1 VSWALSAAV
10 KFALPEMLSEDSQ
23 NVSRSAR
30 INLRS
35 ASFHTTVDASMN
47 KSRPL
52 YPVTG
57 AIGDVTGADWCLIKK
72 CATWCR
78 ENSNES

>member
-1 VSWALSAAV
+1 
-10 KFALPEMLSEDSQ
+10 
-23 NVSRSAR
+23 
-30 INLRS
+30 
-35 ASFHTTVDASMN
+35 VDASMN

-52 YPVTG
+52 NPVTG

-72 CATWCR
+72 CGTWCR